1 VLNNAVVSN
10 SDQDGFRRFRG
21 PYRVT
26 FGAFPGHV
34 GAVSGHLGDIIDH
47 MTRRKPAPPSKT
59 EVYAARLESLLA
71 AVWPGAMAGDPKV
84 VEVARRILAQQG
96 RHLGLAVDVGPT
108 PPISDS
114 ELAPD
119 DELASFRRRYQ
130 RKQQA

>member
-1 VLNNAVVSN
+1 MAVSVLVTVVF
-10 SDQDGFRRFRG
+10 GFRWSLG
-21 PYRVT
+21 HY
-26 FGAFPGHV
+26 GALSGSFSGHV
-34 GAVSGHLGDIIDH
+34 GGVSGHLGDIIDH
-47 MTRRKPAPPSKT
+47 MTRRKSAPPSKT